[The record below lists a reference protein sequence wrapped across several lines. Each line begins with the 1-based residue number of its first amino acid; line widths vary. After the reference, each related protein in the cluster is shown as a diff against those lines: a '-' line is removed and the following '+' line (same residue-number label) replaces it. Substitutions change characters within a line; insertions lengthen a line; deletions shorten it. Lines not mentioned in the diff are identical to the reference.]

1 MQEEKRMEKPTGAE
15 SGIDQGNPVFR
26 VVLVSPP
33 WALFHRPSIQ
43 LASLESYLRQ
53 QSDYP
58 VESHHLSLNIAAR
71 IGIDLYTRISKS
83 GWAGEA
89 LFAPLLFPEKKAEAA
104 RLFRQELREDGNDHI
119 PDFDRLSADM
129 VQVSDTWLST
139 IEPGTISLC
148 GFSVCFSQLFPSLYL
163 AAKLKEAAPVATV
176 FGGTSCSSEA
186 GRSLVSHFEQIDH
199 LIDGEGE
206 KALLELCNYL
216 SEKRSTLPG
225 GVSTR
230 NENNSV
236 SEPLSACRLDD
247 LPIPSFTSYLSE
259 VKHLFPDVPFM
270 PVLPVEFSRGCSWN
284 RCTFCNL
291 NLQWKGYRHKKAGRM
306 SAEVLQLVNET
317 ESLSFSFTDNV
328 LPERETTRFFKAMS
342 ETGKDLSFF
351 AEIRAKTAVERLE
364 LFRSG
369 GLQTVQVGIESLS
382 GSLLARMGKGTT
394 VMDNLAIMKNCSA
407 SGIILMGN
415 IITQFPGS
423 SSEEAEETLENLDYA
438 FPFFPLDAV
447 PFFLGYGSPVYR
459 NPKKYGIRA
468 ITAHPKNRM
477 LFPREL
483 KIQLLAC
490 GYRGDRAVQI
500 KRWRPVLEK
509 IKAWQ
514 RYHRKRSQSDKPP
527 LYYRDGGSFLVIH
540 QQRPDSSTLLHR
552 LRGTSRELY
561 LFCDQPKKLEEIC
574 RAYPRLSHEA
584 IKAFVRQLCEKRLMF
599 RENERVLALAVRF
612 A

>member
-1 MQEEKRMEKPTGAE
+1 MEHSAGPGTGF
-15 SGIDQGNPVFR
+15 DQDNPLFR
-26 VVLVSPP
+26 VVLVSAP

-43 LASLESYLRQ
+43 LASLESYLREK
-53 QSDYP
+53 SDFCT
-58 VESHHLSLNIAAR
+58 ESHHLSLNIAAR

-89 LFAPLLFPEKKAEAA
+89 LFAPLLFPGKKAEAA
-104 RLFRQELREDGNDHI
+104 RLFRQELREDGKGHI

-129 VQVSDTWLST
+129 IHCCDTWLST

-163 AAKLKEAAPVATV
+163 AARLKKKTPVATV

-186 GRSLVSHFEQIDH
+186 GLSLINHFEQIDY

-206 KALLELCNYL
+206 GALLELCNFL
-216 SEKRSTLPG
+216 GEKRSTLPG
-225 GVSTR
+225 QVLTR
-230 NENNSV
+230 NENISV
-236 SEPLSACRLDD
+236 IESLSVKRLDD
-247 LPIPSFTSYLSE
+247 LPLPSFRSYLSE
-259 VKHLFPDVPFM
+259 AKNLFPDMPFM

-291 NLQWKGYRHKKAGRM
+291 NLQWKGYRHKRAERM
-306 SAEVLQLVNET
+306 SLEVRHLVNET

-328 LPERETTRFFKAMS
+328 LPDRETEQFFKALS
-342 ETGKDLSFF
+342 ATKKDLSFF
-351 AEIRAKTAVERLE
+351 AEIRAKTSIERLK

-382 GSLLARMGKGTT
+382 GSLLARMGKGTS

-407 SGIILMGN
+407 SGITLMGN

-423 SSEEAEETLENLDYA
+423 SSDEVQETLENLDYA
-438 FPFFPLDAV
+438 FPFAPLDAV
-447 PFFLGYGSPVYR
+447 PFFLGYGSSVHR
-459 NPKKYGIRA
+459 NPGKYGIRA
-468 ITAHPKNRM
+468 ITVHPKNRM
-477 LFPREL
+477 LFPREF

-490 GYRGDRAVQI
+490 GYRGDRTVQI
-500 KRWRPVLEK
+500 KLWRPVQEK
-509 IKAWQ
+509 IKTWQ
-514 RYHRKRSQSDKPP
+514 QYHRNRSHGDRPP
-527 LYYRDGGSFLVIH
+527 LYFRDGGAFLVIH
-540 QQRPDSSTLLHR
+540 QQLPDSSVLLHR

-561 LFCDQPKKLEEIC
+561 LFCDQPKEFHEIC
-574 RAYPRLSHEA
+574 SAYPRLGREA
-584 IKAFVRQLCEKRLMF
+584 IVAFVRQLCDKRLMF
-599 RENERVLALAVRF
+599 REHERVLALAVRL